1 MCLTLAG
8 VQRKSPACNGQGGFP
23 SATKTITGF
32 APAPCPATAG
42 ATPWARQVVHSKNT
56 WGQEVM
62 KQSKAAVVKIFLAT
76 AFTLGVGQQS
86 YGQVFKCI
94 ENGRNVYSDKPC
106 SGERATMQ
114 KGAVSVMPS
123 QSSSYRSPST
133 SYQYRSPSTS
143 YQSDYSEG
151 APSVNRGGRGGG
163 TAFAISP
170 SNPTG
175 RPTISKLL
183 PGGGSIADREA
194 FERSQRS
201 QSQPSPTTSIP
212 DSGPKVRRL
221 EKEKAPGK
229 YVDSTGEV
237 WRSKAGTDR
246 LIGQD
251 GQACR
256 VSGSM
261 VRC

>member
-1 MCLTLAG
+1 MPNPSRGGKEKAPTALT
-8 VQRKSPACNGQGGFP
+8 QRGFY
-23 SATKTITGF
+23 SRAKTITGF

-123 QSSSYRSPST
+123 QSSSYSSPST
-133 SYQYRSPSTS
+133 NYQG
-143 YQSDYSEG
+143 DYSRS
-151 APSVNRGGRGGG
+151 AVQVNRGGG
-163 TAFAISP
+163 TAGGGTAFSRSP

-175 RPTISKLL
+175 RQTISTLL
-183 PGGGSIADREA
+183 PNGGSIAEREA
-194 FERSQRS
+194 FERRQHS

-251 GQACR
+251 GQVCR
-256 VSGSM
+256 VTGGT

>member
-1 MCLTLAG
+1 
-8 VQRKSPACNGQGGFP
+8 
-23 SATKTITGF
+23 
-32 APAPCPATAG
+32 
-42 ATPWARQVVHSKNT
+42 
-56 WGQEVM
+56 M
-62 KQSKAAVVKIFLAT
+62 KQSKAAVLQIFLT
-76 AFTLGVGQQS
+76 AALALGAAQHS

-94 ENGRNVYSDKPC
+94 EGGRNVYSDKPC
-106 SGERATMQ
+106 SGERTSMQ

-123 QSSSYRSPST
+123 HSSNYS
-133 SYQYRSPSTS
+133 SPSTS
-143 YQSDYSEG
+143 YQSDYSG
-151 APSVNRGGRGGG
+151 SAAPVNRGGG
-163 TAFAISP
+163 TAFSQSP
-170 SNPTG
+170 STPAG

-194 FERSQRS
+194 FERSQHS

-212 DSGPKVRRL
+212 NSGPKVRRL
-221 EKEKAPGK
+221 AKEKSPGK

-237 WRSKAGTDR
+237 WRSKVGTDR

-256 VSGSM
+256 VTGST

>member
-1 MCLTLAG
+1 MRHPCARVIARG
-8 VQRKSPACNGQGGFP
+8 QRKRPRLHWAGG
-23 SATKTITGF
+23 GL
-32 APAPCPATAG
+32 APAPCCATDG
-42 ATPWARQVVHSKNT
+42 ARPWAQQLVHSKKN

-94 ENGRNVYSDKPC
+94 ENGRNVYSDKAC
-106 SGERATMQ
+106 SGDRASMQ

-123 QSSSYRSPST
+123 QSSSYSSPST
-133 SYQYRSPSTS
+133 NYQGGYSRSAV
-143 YQSDYSEG
+143 Q
-151 APSVNRGGRGGG
+151 VNRGGG
-163 TAFAISP
+163 TAFSRSP

-175 RPTISKLL
+175 RQTISKLL
-183 PGGGSIADREA
+183 PGGGSIAEREA
-194 FERSQRS
+194 FERRQHS

-212 DSGPKVRRL
+212 DSGPKVRQL

-251 GQACR
+251 GQVCR
-256 VSGSM
+256 VTGGT